1 MRLYPRPALR
11 QAAAIA
17 LSFGFVATLIAG
29 PAFADPPDSQ
39 GAIGGEQLS
48 APGRQVNLGAGARP
62 LPDIW
67 ADSWVLADANTGE
80 ILAAKKAHL
89 QRAPASTLKT
99 LTALTV
105 VPQLPMDQAYLAT
118 DGDANTY
125 GSRVGLKAGKT
136 YTVRD
141 LFYGLF
147 LPSGND
153 AALALARAAGSVAGT
168 VDQMNQNAARLQAAD
183 TLAKNPSGLDAPG
196 QVSSAYD
203 LALFAR
209 ASLAYPE
216 IIEIASTKKYE
227 FPWRGQRTR
236 TIYNEN
242 RLLLSG
248 YKGMIGLKT
257 GYTTNAGRT
266 FIGLAQRGDRTLVV
280 ALMGIHEASADA
292 ARKALT
298 WGFKNEE
305 FVTPVGVLVNPLT
318 DAEFAATRAATAL
331 EVSTSSN
338 AEVSVATG
346 LSANSGDKR
355 SIIAAGPTTA
365 PWWLWALIALAVI
378 SAFALIRQRHKS
390 NAVVDRGQSLAS
402 GGAGLVRPDSH
413 ELQ

>member
-1 MRLYPRPALR
+1 
-11 QAAAIA
+11 
-17 LSFGFVATLIAG
+17 
-29 PAFADPPDSQ
+29 
-39 GAIGGEQLS
+39 
-48 APGRQVNLGAGARP
+48 
-62 LPDIW
+62 
-67 ADSWVLADANTGE
+67 
-80 ILAAKKAHL
+80 
-89 QRAPASTLKT
+89 TLKT

-105 VPQLPMDQAYLAT
+105 MPQLSMEQAYLAT

-168 VDQMNQNAARLQAAD
+168 VEQMNENAARLQAAD

-196 QVSSAYD
+196 QVTSAYD
-203 LALFAR
+203 LALFGR
-209 ASLAYPE
+209 ASLASPE
-216 IIEIASTKKYE
+216 IIEIASTKRYE

-305 FVTPVGVLVNPLT
+305 FVTPVGVLVDPLT
-318 DAEFAATRAATAL
+318 DAELAAARAATAF

-338 AEVSVATG
+338 AEVSVTT
-346 LSANSGDKR
+346 SRSINSGDKQ
-355 SIIAAGPTTA
+355 SIIAAGPTSA
-365 PWWLWALIALAVI
+365 PWWLWVLIALAVI

-390 NAVVDRGQSLAS
+390 NAVVDRGQSLVS
-402 GGAGLVRPDSH
+402 GGARLVRPDSH

>member
-1 MRLYPRPALR
+1 MRFYPRPALL
-11 QAAAIA
+11 QAAAFA
-17 LSFGFVATLIAG
+17 LSLGFVATFGAG
-29 PAFADPPDSQ
+29 PASADPPVNQ

-48 APGRQVNLGAGARP
+48 APGRQVNLGPGARP

-80 ILAAKKAHL
+80 ILAAKQAHL

-105 VPQLPMDQAYLAT
+105 MPQLSMDQAYVAT
-118 DGDANTY
+118 EGDANTY

-153 AALALARAAGSVAGT
+153 AALALARAAGSVADT
-168 VDQMNQNAARLQAAD
+168 VAQMNQTAARLQAAD
-183 TLAKNPSGLDAPG
+183 TVAKNPSGLDAPG

-203 LALFAR
+203 LALFGR
-209 ASLAYPE
+209 ASLAFPE
-216 IIEIASTKKYE
+216 IIEIASAKRYE
-227 FPWRGQRTR
+227 FPWRGKRTR

-257 GYTTNAGRT
+257 GYTTTAGRT
-266 FIGLAQRGDRTLVV
+266 FIGLTQRGDRTLVV
-280 ALMGIHEASADA
+280 ALMGINEATADA
-292 ARKALT
+292 ARKAFT
-298 WGFKNEE
+298 WGFKNAE

-318 DAEFAATRAATAL
+318 DDEFAATRAATAL
-331 EVSTSSN
+331 EVGTSSN
-338 AEVSVATG
+338 AEGSVTTG
-346 LSANSGDKR
+346 RSANSGDKQ
-355 SIIAAGPTTA
+355 SIITAGPTAA
-365 PWWLWALIALAVI
+365 PWWLWAVIPLAVI
-378 SAFALIRQRHKS
+378 SAFALVRQRNKS
-390 NAVVDRGQSLAS
+390 NAVVDRGQRLAS